1 MAGSCANL
9 GEFGVANENSSL
21 FYMNRR
27 KISVGQIEKVDK
39 KKNDKTWGKNYLLN
53 LIKTRK
59 ILCYNFDYLL
69 EQYRR

>member
-1 MAGSCANL
+1 MAGGCANL
-9 GEFGVANENSSL
+9 GEFGVTNENSSL

-27 KISVGQIEKVDK
+27 KISVGQIEKIDK
-39 KKNDKTWGKNYLLN
+39 KKSDKTLSKNYLLN
-53 LIKTRK
+53 LIKARK